1 MRQTTP
7 LTFGGQSPTTRA
19 ALAGEHEPV
28 RSLYLHIP
36 FCAHK
41 CHYCD
46 FYSIAGADD
55 RQGEFLDA
63 LLLEL
68 AAIAPCAGPLQTV
81 FIGGGTPTLLRPDLW
96 RRLLDALHDRF
107 DLCAIRAGRGE
118 FTVECNPETADA
130 DLFALLR
137 AGGVDRISLGA
148 QSFDPALLRALERR
162 HRPEKVGE
170 ALRLARDAGIE
181 RRSVDLIFSIPGQ
194 TVDAWK
200 RDLDLALALEP
211 GVGHISAYAL
221 TYEPNTALYQRVRR
235 GEFAPID
242 DATEATMHEVA
253 VERLAQAGFAQYE
266 VSNFAR
272 AGDGAGPSL
281 HNLAYWRQDGWL
293 AAGPSASGHLRSA
306 QGGWR
311 WRNAPRLGD
320 WIEGVRATGGYSPV
334 EDLES
339 PDPARALQEVLMTG
353 VRIREGLDEAGVFER
368 AAALGERDALERAV
382 RRCAARGWL
391 SREDGRMRPTPVGL
405 RYADAM
411 AAELMAAIAPAREA

>member
-19 ALAGEHEPV
+19 ALAGEHEPA
-28 RSLYLHIP
+28 RSLYIHIP

-55 RQGEFLDA
+55 RQDAFLDA

-68 AAIAPCAGPLQTV
+68 AAMAPSAGPLETV

-96 RRLLDALHDRF
+96 RRLLDTLHTRF
-107 DLCAIRAGRGE
+107 DLRAIAAGRGE

-130 DLFALLR
+130 RLFEILR
-137 AGGVDRISLGA
+137 TGGVDRISLGA

-170 ALRLARDAGIE
+170 ALRLARDAGIA
-181 RRSVDLIFSIPGQ
+181 RRSVDLIFAIPGQ
-194 TVDAWK
+194 SVDAWR
-200 RDLDLALALEP
+200 RDLDTALALDP
-211 GVGHISAYAL
+211 GVGHVSAYAL
-221 TYEPNTALYQRVRR
+221 TYEPNTALHQRLRR
-235 GEFAPID
+235 GEFAPINEE
-242 DATEATMHEVA
+242 TEATMHEIA

-266 VSNFAR
+266 VSNFAH
-272 AGDGAGPSL
+272 AGEGAGPSL
-281 HNLAYWRQDGWL
+281 HNLAYWRQTGWL
-293 AAGPSASGHLRSA
+293 AAGPSASGHLRTA

-320 WIEGVRATGGYSPV
+320 WVDGVVASGGFAPV
-334 EDLES
+334 EDLEA
-339 PDPARALQEVLMTG
+339 PVPARALQEALMTG
-353 VRIREGLDEAGVFER
+353 VRISEGVDETDALDQAG
-368 AAALGERDALERAV
+368 ALGVRADLERAID
-382 RRCAARGWL
+382 RCAARGWL
-391 SREDGRMRPTPVGL
+391 SRDAGRVRPTPIGL

-411 AAELMAAIAPAREA
+411 ASDLMDAVSPARQA